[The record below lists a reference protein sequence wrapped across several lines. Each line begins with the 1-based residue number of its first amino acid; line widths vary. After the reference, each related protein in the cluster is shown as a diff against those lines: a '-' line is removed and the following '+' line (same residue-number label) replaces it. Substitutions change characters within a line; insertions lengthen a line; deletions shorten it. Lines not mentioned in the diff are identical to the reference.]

1 MMQSTRRGTSLG
13 FEDFEILRGPRTF
26 AVGTKGVV
34 HRNTVEFHLLNTVH
48 SFGRSD
54 AGSCINR
61 RSDIN
66 DVMKLGAHT
75 SGVGD
80 VVGPRDCK
88 PITGAPK
95 MRRDLF
101 HPLEW

>member
-1 MMQSTRRGTSLG
+1 MRGA
-13 FEDFEILRGPRTF
+13 RTF

-34 HRNTVEFHLLNTVH
+34 HLNTIEFHLLNTVH
-48 SFGRSD
+48 SIRRSD
-54 AGSCINR
+54 ADGRVNR

-88 PITGAPK
+88 PIASASE
-95 MRRDLF
+95 MRRNLF